1 MEAILNMDVPELYA
15 RVYRYNATA
24 CGYGPIA
31 ATITAAAA
39 LGAKAASCLRYA
51 TSGDVSGDYS
61 QVVGYGAIV
70 FT

>member
-1 MEAILNMDVPELYA
+1 
-15 RVYRYNATA
+15 TA

-31 ATITAAAA
+31 ATITAAFA
-39 LGAKAASCLRYA
+39 LGAKAGKLLAYA

-70 FT
+70 FS